1 MGYILPFSFAQD
13 TDTFKMKSFIFLTA
27 CLAAASAEPHY
38 VHHGVGAYPYVSGA
52 YPYALGA
59 PITYS
64 AHAPV
69 VAPVTYSAPTP
80 VAAPVTY
87 SVPAPVVAPVT
98 YTAQAPVAPVHEYTL
113 PVAPV
118 FDGKAPEP
126 VQDNPDVA
134 AAKAAHIAKVEGNVL
149 PAEHVFAAEELPVA
163 PVHVYSLPV
172 APVYDG
178 KAPEPVQDEPEVAAA
193 KAAHI
198 ALVESNT
205 LPETPIVY
213 ELPVAPVYDG
223 VAPEPIQDTPE
234 VVAARAEHLAAVEA
248 ALAGQTYAPTFTHTV
263 APTEIKV
270 VEAPVAPVVTYTTT
284 PIAAPVAPLAT
295 RLPYAGFSG
304 YHYAAAPAYTGY
316 TGYPASY
323 GYATG
328 YGAYPATYAPYH
340 TPYIG

>member
-1 MGYILPFSFAQD
+1 MGAPR
-13 TDTFKMKSFIFLTA
+13 
-27 CLAAASAEPHY
+27 
-38 VHHGVGAYPYVSGA
+38 A

-69 VAPVTYSAPTP
+69 
-80 VAAPVTY
+80 AAPVTY
-87 SVPAPVVAPVT
+87 SVPTPVVAPVT

-126 VQDNPDVA
+126 VQDNPEVA

-172 APVYDG
+172 APIYDG
-178 KAPEPVQDEPEVAAA
+178 KAPEPIQDEPEVAAA

-213 ELPVAPVYDG
+213 DLPVAPVYDG

-248 ALAGQTYAPTFTHTV
+248 ALAGQTYAPTYTHTV
-263 APTEIKV
+263 APAEVKV
-270 VEAPVAPVVTYTTT
+270 VEAPVTPVVTYTTA
-284 PIAAPVAPLAT
+284 PIAAPVAPLAA

-323 GYATG
+323 GYAAG